1 MFDAYLKQL
10 VVDGGGA
17 FTVCRIS
24 AETEEALKV
33 KRDVYL
39 ADDWQDATE
48 EEYRAQFAARTA
60 PVEGEDDKALG
71 EKAPEVQA
79 EEGAADQAEAEKE
92 AAAEDTEAQG
102 VGQEA

>member
-1 MFDAYLKQL
+1 LP
-10 VVDGGGA
+10 
-17 FTVCRIS
+17 RH
-24 AETEEALKV
+24 
-33 KRDVYL
+33 
-39 ADDWQDATE
+39 
-48 EEYRAQFAARTA
+48 
-60 PVEGEDDKALG
+60 KALG